1 MSKAE
6 NNEDSKMKKCVVK
19 HKCKLHHGKLY
30 RLIIRYFR
38 FKMSLSPQ
46 QNLLL
51 GFLTYTILGWLLLS
65 LFFFHKQPVSML
77 DSLFIATS
85 AISTTGLV
93 TVSVFDTYNW
103 FGQLI
108 IMSLFQLGGVG
119 YMTFTSFILLSNK
132 SKLSNWRQKVLNAE
146 FAMPRGFEIK
156 VIFTIMIET
165 IGAFILYK
173 AFVNAG
179 VEHNFAIWSG
189 IYHSISAFCTA
200 GFGLYNDSFEQFA
213 NIKSI
218 NLILSS
224 LSICGSLGFI
234 VVTDFWNRLTRK
246 SKEITYTT
254 KTIFGVMLLLLIS
267 GTLILYF
274 CEPSIRDVEDR
285 LMAAFFQTMTAL
297 TTVGFNTV
305 PIGSFSTGILM
316 VIIFLMNVGA
326 SPSGTGGGM
335 KSTTFTA
342 IIAIIWNRLRNNL
355 RVTFFGKTIPI
366 ERLYVAT
373 SVFILYSSVIFF
385 SSLFLSVTENF
396 PLDQI
401 LFEVSS
407 ALGTVG
413 LSTGITGGLSSI
425 GKLIVI
431 FVMFIGR
438 LGILTFG
445 LAILAKREEVKTFS
459 EEADLVF

>member
-1 MSKAE
+1 
-6 NNEDSKMKKCVVK
+6 
-19 HKCKLHHGKLY
+19 
-30 RLIIRYFR
+30 
-38 FKMSLSPQ
+38 
-46 QNLLL
+46 
-51 GFLTYTILGWLLLS
+51 
-65 LFFFHKQPVSML
+65 
-77 DSLFIATS
+77 
-85 AISTTGLV
+85 
-93 TVSVFDTYNW
+93 
-103 FGQLI
+103 
-108 IMSLFQLGGVG
+108 
-119 YMTFTSFILLSNK
+119 
-132 SKLSNWRQKVLNAE
+132 
-146 FAMPRGFEIK
+146 
-156 VIFTIMIET
+156 
-165 IGAFILYK
+165 
-173 AFVNAG
+173 
-179 VEHNFAIWSG
+179 
-189 IYHSISAFCTA
+189 
-200 GFGLYNDSFEQFA
+200 
-213 NIKSI
+213 
-218 NLILSS
+218 
-224 LSICGSLGFI
+224 
-234 VVTDFWNRLTRK
+234 
-246 SKEITYTT
+246 
-254 KTIFGVMLLLLIS
+254 IS